1 MHGGLRPDSALA
13 QSNMLLGAL
22 DPEDLA
28 LIAPYLVRRDVEGG
42 QRLVVPHQPL
52 DRVIFPETAV
62 VSLGAPVGNGQ
73 LLDIGLIGREGLV
86 GWSALIGEDRPG
98 HGSTVLLQGGSALT
112 IAAARLRA
120 ACAASETL
128 LTSLM
133 RFVDVFVGQLGQTIV
148 ATARDTAEQRLARW
162 ILMLHDRIDG
172 DELVIKH
179 SELGSLL
186 NVRRA
191 TITDCLHVLEGERA
205 LRCRRGRI
213 VLRDRAVLEARA
225 GASYGGIDSRY
236 RQSMGGVDKRG
247 PIPPPALTLN

>member
-42 QRLVVPHQPL
+42 QRLIAPHQPI

-62 VSLGAPVGNGQ
+62 VSLAAPIGDGR

-86 GWSALIGEDRPG
+86 GWSALIGDDRPG
-98 HGSTVLLQGGSALT
+98 HGSTVLLQGGSVLT
-112 IAAARLRA
+112 IAATRLRA
-120 ACAASETL
+120 ACAASGTL
-128 LTSLM
+128 LSGLM
-133 RFVDVFVGQLGQTIV
+133 RFVDGFVGQLGQTIV
-148 ATARDTAEQRLARW
+148 ATACDTAEQRLARW
-162 ILMLHDRIDG
+162 ILMLHDRIEG
-172 DELVIKH
+172 DELMIKH

-213 VLRDRAVLEARA
+213 VVRDRAMLEARA
-225 GASYGGIDSRY
+225 GGSYR
-236 RQSMGGVDKRG
+236 GVDPRFRASIGGFDQRG
-247 PIPPPALTLN
+247 PVPPPALTLN